1 MDFLTS
7 FVSVGHGSRAGA
19 CDWPIFLFT
28 FFHIMTRPPV
38 VDRFSLSRGID
49 PRGQS
54 CVKLDTDVRST
65 EAPGFRMPLPAV
77 PRWSEILRHLQRIA
91 CEPVP

>member
-1 MDFLTS
+1 MNFFDFLRFCGTWITRWSLRLAHFS
-7 FVSVGHGSRAGA
+7 FY
-19 CDWPIFLFT
+19 L
-28 FFHIMTRPPV
+28 FHIMTRPPV
-38 VDRFSLSRGID
+38 VHRFSLSRGID
-49 PRGQS
+49 PRGRS